1 MAPPLTETPL
11 PVAAIVLAAGQG
23 SRMGGGKLLLP
34 IGDVALIALT
44 VRQLLAVPVADIVVV
59 IGVYGSAVQQS
70 LQELPVRFA
79 VNPDPNSEMVESIR
93 KGLAL
98 IDPTNIQA
106 FLILPGDMPLVR
118 PSTVR
123 AVAQALLESD
133 RTVAVPLFGN
143 RKGHPVVFRA
153 DLYETVLTFRS
164 LQGIRPLVHGENIRP
179 LQVPVDDEGV
189 VTDVDSWDDYR
200 KVLWL
205 WYARRSRAKG

>member
-1 MAPPLTETPL
+1 MALPLSENPL

-34 IGDVALIALT
+34 VGNASLIALT
-44 VRQLLAVPVADIVVV
+44 VRQLLTVPVADIVVV
-59 IGVYGSAVQQS
+59 VGAYRLAVQQT
-70 LQELPVRFA
+70 LQGLPVRFA
-79 VNPDPNSEMVESIR
+79 VNPNPDSEMAESIR
-93 KGLAL
+93 KGLAF
-98 IDPTNIQA
+98 IEPTNIQA

-118 PSTVR
+118 PATVR
-123 AVAQALLESD
+123 AVVQALLESD
-133 RTVAVPLFGN
+133 QTVAVPLFGN

-164 LQGIRPLVHGENIRP
+164 PQGIRPLVHGENAR
-179 LQVPVDDEGV
+179 LLSVPVDDEGV

-205 WYARRSRAKG
+205 WHARQSGARG

>member
-1 MAPPLTETPL
+1 MAPPLTENPL

-34 IGDVALIALT
+34 VGDASLIALT

-59 IGVYGSAVQQS
+59 IGVYGLAVQQA
-70 LQELPVRFA
+70 LQGLPVRFA
-79 VNPDPNSEMVESIR
+79 VNPDPNSEMAESIR

-98 IDPTNIQA
+98 IDPKNIRA

-123 AVAQALLESD
+123 AVVQALLESD

-164 LQGIRPLVHGENIRP
+164 PQGIRPLVHGENAQP
-179 LQVPVDDEGV
+179 LSVPVDDEGV

-205 WYARRSRAKG
+205 WHARQSGARG

>member
-1 MAPPLTETPL
+1 MALPLSENPL

-34 IGDVALIALT
+34 VGNASLIALT
-44 VRQLLAVPVADIVVV
+44 VRQLLTVPVADIVVV
-59 IGVYGSAVQQS
+59 VGAYRLAVQQT
-70 LQELPVRFA
+70 LQGLPVRFA
-79 VNPDPNSEMVESIR
+79 VNPNPDSEMAESIR
-93 KGLAL
+93 KGLAF
-98 IDPTNIQA
+98 IEPTNIQA

-123 AVAQALLESD
+123 AVVQALLESD

-164 LQGIRPLVHGENIRP
+164 PQGIRPLVHGENARP
-179 LQVPVDDEGV
+179 LSVPVDDEGV

-200 KVLWL
+200 KVLWP
-205 WYARRSRAKG
+205 WHARQSGARG